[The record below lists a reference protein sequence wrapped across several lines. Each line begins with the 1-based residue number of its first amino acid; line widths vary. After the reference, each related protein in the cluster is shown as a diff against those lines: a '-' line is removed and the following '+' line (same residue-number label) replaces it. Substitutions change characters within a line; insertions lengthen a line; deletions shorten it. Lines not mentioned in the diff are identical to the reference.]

1 MIGGHHGNG
10 KNGHGEEHIT
20 ETPDVSY
27 IRNVDVSYERSDVN
41 TGAILKFI
49 GWLIAATALCFLIVV
64 VMFKYFQVSEERRE
78 AATMPTLRRE
88 GEERLPPEPRLQL
101 APGHQIHPLDDLK
114 RLRADEDALL
124 HSYGWVDRNAGI
136 VHIPIERAKELLVRR
151 GLPVLPDGQRR
162 DAEEG
167 VFVPAQ
173 QSSGRAMDKR
183 VQERPL
189 GY

>member
-1 MIGGHHGNG
+1 
-10 KNGHGEEHIT
+10 
-20 ETPDVSY
+20 
-27 IRNVDVSYERSDVN
+27 
-41 TGAILKFI
+41 
-49 GWLIAATALCFLIVV
+49 
-64 VMFKYFQVSEERRE
+64 
-78 AATMPTLRRE
+78 MPTLRRE